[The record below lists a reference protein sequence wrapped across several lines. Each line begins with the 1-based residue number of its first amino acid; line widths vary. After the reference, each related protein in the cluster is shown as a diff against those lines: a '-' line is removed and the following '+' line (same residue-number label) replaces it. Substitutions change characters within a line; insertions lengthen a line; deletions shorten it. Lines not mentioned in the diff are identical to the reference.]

1 MPFNKDKTEKSKKQ
15 FSSKSQQYFLSP
27 NFLLISALGVHFILQ
42 ETAENA
48 FDLLVK
54 PVRKLVEQKG
64 FARPTE
70 PQEKTIPKIL
80 DGKNILLISP
90 TATGKTEAAFLPVLS
105 MLLKEPK
112 TPGIKVLYITPL
124 RALNRDLLDRLQW
137 WCNSLDIRLAV
148 RHGDTETKERIRQSR
163 SPPDILITTPE
174 TLQAIL
180 SGWVLRQ
187 HLQSLRWV
195 IIDEVHELADS
206 KRGSQLSLALERIR
220 NLIGKDFQMIG
231 LSATIGSP
239 EKVAEFL
246 VGEGRSVEIERV
258 PVAKMVKL
266 QVIYPKPSEEDA
278 RLATKIYTHPEVA
291 ARLRIIRD
299 YMSKRKS
306 VLLFTNTRSISEV
319 LASRF
324 KVWDIDFP
332 ISIHHGSLAKFSRIA
347 AETGLKRGELKGLI
361 ATSSLELG
369 IDVGRIDLVIQYMSP
384 RQVTRLIQRVGRAGH
399 TYGQVAEGLIVGM
412 DSDDTLEALAI
423 ARRALKEELEPV
435 DIPDKPYDVLTHQIA
450 GLMLKSRRL
459 EFSDVLEIARKAA
472 PFKDLTMADVE
483 KSLKYMHSR
492 FPRLAWVSFEDKVAL
507 KPQRSKALFEYYFDN
522 LSMIPEEKQFLVIDE
537 STNTSI
543 GVLDEAFMAEYGKPG
558 TKFIIRGTPWQ
569 IIHATEDKVFVKP
582 VDDPT
587 GSIPSWIG
595 EEIPVPYEVAQE
607 VAEIRGFVERKMHDG
622 FSLDQIGALLSD
634 RYPADRETIL
644 HALAETLEQIN
655 DGFSVPTPQRIVLED
670 WNEFVIIHTNFGSLA
685 NRALAQLLGEVLSDK
700 LGRGIVVQHDPYRI
714 FVQTMGSMNNEGLI
728 AVFKELGNFTPQ
740 LVKDTLTRSTVKT
753 GLFKRRVIQ
762 VARRFGALKKWA
774 DFSNVSLQKLMTS
787 FEGTPIYEEGLKEVF
802 SKDLD
807 VDGLVM
813 VLKRI
818 HAGEVSIQSLNTG
831 GYPTPVARVGI
842 ERVSMKTDLIPPEKM
857 RAVLIAAAKARLL
870 NESGN
875 FVCTNCWDYMETI
888 KIKDLPD
895 RPKCPR
901 CGSFAL
907 GLLKVEEDKALSLLE
922 KKSHLAKNEEKMCLH
937 AKKTAELIEKYGKT
951 AAIALSARRVH
962 TADIADVLSKE
973 PKLSDQFY
981 ELVMEAERKALNKRF
996 LG

>member
-1 MPFNKDKTEKSKKQ
+1 M
-15 FSSKSQQYFLSP
+15 
-27 NFLLISALGVHFILQ
+27 LILTFEVHFVVQ
-42 ETAENA
+42 ATSENAENA
-48 FDLLVK
+48 FDMLVK
-54 PVRKLVEQKG
+54 PVRRLVEQRG
-64 FARPTE
+64 FPKPTE

-80 DGKNILLISP
+80 EGKNVLLISP

-105 MLLKEPK
+105 MLLREPK

-124 RALNRDLLDRLQW
+124 RALNRDILDRLQW
-137 WCNSLDIRLAV
+137 WCNSLDIKLAV
-148 RHGDTETKERIRQSR
+148 RHGDTETKERMRQSR

-180 SGWVLRQ
+180 SGWILRQ

-239 EKVAEFL
+239 EKVAQFL
-246 VGEGRSVEIERV
+246 VGSKRPVEIIRV

-266 QVIYPKPSEEDA
+266 QVIYPKPTEEDVRFA
-278 RLATKIYTHPEVA
+278 AKIFTHPEVA

-332 ISIHHGSLAKFSRIA
+332 ISIHHGSLAKLSRIT
-347 AETGLKRGELKGLI
+347 AEQGLKRGELKGLI

-369 IDVGRIDLVIQYMSP
+369 IDIGRIDLVIQYMSP

-399 TYGQVAEGLIVGM
+399 TYGQVAEGLIIGM
-412 DSDDTLEALAI
+412 DSDDTLEALVI
-423 ARRALKEELEPV
+423 ARRALIESLEPV
-435 DIPDKPYDVLTHQIA
+435 EIPDKPYDVLVNQIA

-459 EFSDVLEIARKAA
+459 EFSDVLEIARNAA
-472 PFKDLTMADVE
+472 PFQNLTLEDVS
-483 KSLKYMHSR
+483 KAFKYMHER
-492 FPRLAWVSFEDKVAL
+492 FPRLAWVSFEDQVAL

-537 STNTSI
+537 STDTSI

-558 TKFIIRGTPWQ
+558 TKFIIRGSPWQ
-569 IIHATEDKVFVKP
+569 IMHATEDKVYVRP

-595 EEIPVPYEVAQE
+595 EEIPVPYEIAQE
-607 VAEIRGFVERKMHDG
+607 LAEIRGFVEEKMHAG
-622 FSLDQIGALLSD
+622 LSTQEISALLSE
-634 RYPADRETIL
+634 RYPADQETIQR
-644 HALAETLEQIN
+644 ALAETAEQVN
-655 DGFSVPTPQRIVLED
+655 SGLAVPTPKRIVVED
-670 WNEFVIIHTNFGSLA
+670 WGEFAIIHSNFGSLI
-685 NRALAQLLGEVLSDK
+685 NRAMAQFLGEVLSDK

-714 FVQTMGSMNNEGLI
+714 FVQTMGSISAERIVEIFEEIKSMNDQ
-728 AVFKELGNFTPQ
+728 T
-740 LVKDTLTRSTVKT
+740 VKSTLTRSTVKT

-774 DFSNVSLQKLMTS
+774 DFSNVSIQKLISS
-787 FEGTPIYEEGLKEVF
+787 FEGTLIYEEGLKEVF

-807 VDGLVM
+807 ANGLVNA
-813 VLKRI
+813 LDRI
-818 HAGEVSIQSLNTG
+818 RSGEVTFQVVETG
-831 GYPTPVARVGI
+831 GNATPVARVGI

-870 NESGN
+870 NETGN
-875 FVCTNCWDYMETI
+875 FICTNCWDYMETI
-888 KIKDLPD
+888 RIKDLPD
-895 RPKCPR
+895 KPKCPR
-901 CGSFAL
+901 CGSNAL
-907 GLLKVEEDKALSLLE
+907 GMLKVEEDKALPLIE
-922 KKSHLAKNEEKMCLH
+922 KRAHLTKYEEKLQVH
-937 AKKTAELIEKYGKT
+937 AKQTAELIEKYGKAT
-951 AAIALSARRVH
+951 AVALSARRVH
-962 TADIADVLSKE
+962 ISDIADVLSKE
-973 PKLSDQFY
+973 PKLSDKFY
-981 ELVMEAERKALNKRF
+981 ELVMEAERKSLSKRF
-996 LG
+996 